1 MDNGTLY
8 VEKPKKNKK
17 NIVVNIISILPIISS
32 ILLIASIYLISGVE
46 NTIRYIAMGG
56 IFFINIIIV
65 LLLRKMGKKDSKKK
79 FTAFI
84 IISLLLTFIGIFI
97 SYFIYRTYNSLD
109 NMNKNEITYTTAVV
123 TKSDSKIS
131 TIDDFDK
138 NKIGIVVDETSIDG
152 YVIGLEI
159 INDEKLE
166 DDNEIVEYTNFS
178 LLVKDLYDD
187 KIDAMIISKNYPSMF
202 KTIEAYKNIE
212 NDTKII
218 YEKSKTLSKEEI
230 SKYTGDEMLNF
241 NTSDKI
247 DKPFTVLV
255 MGIDSTT
262 ETLDKNATGN
272 GDALMLVTFNPKT
285 LNATI
290 LSIPRDT
297 YVPIA
302 CFSGEKEN
310 KITHAAWN
318 GESCMIK
325 TIENFTGINI
335 DYYVKINFQGV
346 IKLVEAL
353 DGIEVDVPIEFC
365 ESNSKRSTKE
375 KNLICL
381 KKGTQTL
388 NGEQALALARHRKTL
403 TTGDLERGVNQQ
415 LVVQGILNK
424 LKSIRS
430 ANQMLNVL
438 DTVSNSMDTNFTT
451 KQILSFYDIAKKLFL
466 TSSGGN
472 LINMQQLYLAGA
484 GQLIYDEGMGLNL
497 YNYIYNKESLDQIV
511 KVMKQNL
518 ELEDVE
524 PIKKMSFSISK
535 PYKME
540 TIGTDVTSGASTY
553 SLLPSFIG
561 ESESY
566 TTNWLDSNGISYD
579 IKTKEVKSGDGY
591 FDGQVI
597 DQSLPSG
604 KRLDLISGSITITVA
619 KVTQEDVS
627 EPDVEEDDSSANDII
642 DTPSVDVP
650 KEDNTNSGES
660 GNGTESDSSTPENT
674 DTENTN

>member
-1 MDNGTLY
+1 MDNETFY

-17 NIVVNIISILPIISS
+17 NILINIISILPIISS
-32 ILLIASIYLISGVE
+32 VLLLASIYLISGVE
-46 NTIRYIAMGG
+46 NTIRYVAMII
-56 IFFINIIIV
+56 IFIINIVFV
-65 LLLRKMGKKDSKKK
+65 LLLRKLGKKESKKK
-79 FTAFI
+79 FTVFI
-84 IISLLLTFIGIFI
+84 ILTLFLTIIELVLG
-97 SYFIYRTYNSLD
+97 YFIYKTYNSFD
-109 NMNKNEITYTTAVV
+109 NMNKDKITYTTVIA
-123 TKSDSKIS
+123 TKESSKIE
-131 TIDDFDK
+131 TIDDLND

-152 YVIGLEI
+152 YIIGLEI

-166 DDNEIVEYTNFS
+166 DDNEIIEYTTPS
-178 LLVKDLYDD
+178 ELIKDLYSD
-187 KIDAMIISKNYPSMF
+187 KVDAMIISKNYPSMF
-202 KTIEAYKNIE
+202 KTIDTYKNIE
-212 NDTKII
+212 NETKII
-218 YEKSKTLSKEEI
+218 HEKSKTLSKKEIAKYTGEEI
-230 SKYTGDEMLNF
+230 SNF
-241 NTSDKI
+241 NSSDKI
-247 DKPFTVLV
+247 DKPFTMLV

-302 CFSGEKEN
+302 CFANEKEN

-325 TIENFTGINI
+325 TIENFTGIDI
-335 DYYVKINFQGV
+335 DYYVKINFQGIV
-346 IKLVEAL
+346 KLVDAL
-353 DGIEVDVPIEFC
+353 GGIEVDVPIEFC

-381 KKGTQTL
+381 KKGKQTL
-388 NGEQALALARHRKTL
+388 EGEEALALARHRKTL
-403 TTGDLERGVNQQ
+403 VTGDLERGVNQQ

-466 TSSGGN
+466 TSSKGN

-484 GQLIYDEGMGLNL
+484 GQMIYDEGMGLNL

-511 KVMKQNL
+511 SVMKQNL
-518 ELEDVE
+518 ELEKIK
-524 PIKKMSFSISK
+524 PIKSMSFSISK
-535 PYKME
+535 PYKIE
-540 TIGTDVTSGASTY
+540 TIGTDVTEGANTY
-553 SLLPSFIG
+553 SLLPNFVG

-566 TTNWLDSNGISYD
+566 TTNWLANNGISFD
-579 IKTKEVKSGDGY
+579 VIKKEVKANSGYENGE
-591 FDGQVI
+591 VI
-597 DQSLPSG
+597 SQSIPSG

-619 KVTQEDVS
+619 KII
-627 EPDVEEDDSSANDII
+627 EEE
-642 DTPSVDVP
+642 TPENIPEENISDNNAEEIPEETPVP
-650 KEDNTNSGES
+650 KEDIPE
-660 GNGTESDSSTPENT
+660 EDTPNEENT
-674 DTENTN
+674 ENNQSQT

>member
-8 VEKPKKNKK
+8 IDKPKKSKK

-46 NTIRYIAMGG
+46 NTIRYIAMGV
-56 IFFINIIIV
+56 IFVVSIITV

-97 SYFIYRTYNSLD
+97 SYFVYRTYTSLD
-109 NMNKNEITYTTAVV
+109 NMNKSKITYTTAVV
-123 TKSDSKIS
+123 TKSDSKIK
-131 TIDDFDK
+131 TIDDLDK

-152 YVIGLEI
+152 YIIGLEI
-159 INDEKLE
+159 IEDEKLE
-166 DDNEIVEYTNFS
+166 DENEIVEYTNFS
-178 LLVKDLYDD
+178 SLVKDLYDD

-202 KTIEAYKNIE
+202 KSITEYKNIE
-212 NDTKII
+212 NDTEII

-255 MGIDSTT
+255 MGIDSTA

-353 DGIEVDVPIEFC
+353 NGIEVDVPIEFC

-381 KKGTQTL
+381 KKGVQKL

-438 DTVSNSMDTNFTT
+438 DTVSSSMDTNFTT
-451 KQILSFYDIAKKLFL
+451 KQILSFYDIAKRLFL

-497 YNYIYNKESLDQIV
+497 YNYIYNKESLDMIV

-518 ELEDVE
+518 ELEEVE
-524 PIKKMSFSISK
+524 MIKKMSFSIAK

-561 ESESY
+561 ESEGY
-566 TTNWLDSNGISYD
+566 TTNWLDQNGISYN
-579 IKTKEVKSGDGY
+579 IETKEVASGSGY

-619 KVTQEDVS
+619 KVKEEVA
-627 EPDVEEDDSSANDII
+627 EPETDSNDSSVDNIIEVPPVDKPEDD
-642 DTPSVDVP
+642 
-650 KEDNTNSGES
+650 NTDSGDSNGNTES
-660 GNGTESDSSTPENT
+660 GNGSSDDTS
-674 DTENTN
+674 TENTN